1 MFQAKRVI
9 QWSEGKSVVNYKK
22 SKAADPSDTNDDA
35 SIAASPYAFTKTTGV
50 GQQPMDGTDPEVI
63 ALCALL
69 ERPSFSIRYRLAI
82 GFLFLFLVSAVIA
95 ITSIVTLNY
104 LERKVHFLENAD
116 IITNKLQ
123 KARRYEKNFFLYGS
137 DLPIV
142 LENVEDTRRL
152 LASSKNELGAVV
164 GKDRLQ
170 IMQRHMEHYR
180 TLINRLSDLE
190 LHGKAAEHPDYPEIV
205 QQLRTHGH
213 EAVEFAQEIARRE
226 RDKVNLMIRFARW
239 APIVFLIVLLAL
251 IVYQANFLYS
261 HIIKRL
267 NRLMEATQ
275 RVANGDLTLIVP
287 QRRYRDEFTNLVVAM
302 NSMMRQLKHRHDILV
317 RSHKLRAVGTLA
329 AGVAHELNNPIN
341 NIMLTA
347 ESLKECYADLSDEA
361 RLEMVDDLVSQAE
374 RSQKIVRNLLD
385 FAREGEIEHELL
397 EVGKII
403 QETLALTANQI
414 KLRSVKAKV
423 EIAPN
428 LPLIYGDKQH
438 LSQVF
443 FNLILNALD
452 AMHPGGQL
460 EIGAKRADAP
470 AFLEVCVTDTG
481 TGIPEHAIG
490 SVFDPFFTTKPT
502 GKGTGLGL
510 SVSLGIVKKH
520 GGNIRVKSVVNEGT
534 TFTVLLPI
542 STIPVDM
549 ASMHFE
555 SD

>member
-1 MFQAKRVI
+1 
-9 QWSEGKSVVNYKK
+9 VNHKN
-22 SKAADPSDTNDDA
+22 SKAPDPSDRNDDA

-50 GQQPMDGTDPEVI
+50 GQPMDGTDPEVI
-63 ALCALL
+63 ALRALL

-82 GFLFLFLVSAVIA
+82 GFLFLFLVSAAIA

-104 LERKVHFLENAD
+104 LEQKVHFLEDAD

-123 KARRYEKNFFLYGS
+123 KARRYEKNFLLYGS
-137 DLPIV
+137 DLPV
-142 LENVEDTRRL
+142 ALENVEDTERL
-152 LASSKNELGAVV
+152 LASSKIELGEIV

-170 IMQRHMEHYR
+170 AMQRHLERYQ
-180 TLINRLSDLE
+180 TLINRLSELE
-190 LHGKAAEHPDYPEIV
+190 LKGKAVEHPDYAEIV
-205 QQLRTHGH
+205 QELRAHGH
-213 EAVEFAQEIARRE
+213 EAVEFAQEMAKRE
-226 RDKVNLMIRFARW
+226 RDKVNLMIRFFRW

-251 IVYQANFLYS
+251 MVYQANFLYS

-267 NRLMEATQ
+267 NRLMETTR
-275 RVANGDLTLIVP
+275 RVANGDFTLIVP
-287 QRRYRDEFTNLVVAM
+287 QRRYRDEFTNLAVAM

-347 ESLKECYADLSDEA
+347 ESLKEYYADLSDSDGPQ
-361 RLEMVDDLVSQAE
+361 LEMVEDLVSQAE

-385 FAREGEIEHELL
+385 FARESEIEHELL
-397 EVGKII
+397 EVGEII
-403 QETLALTANQI
+403 QETLVLTANQI
-414 KLRSVKAKV
+414 KLHSVKAKV

-428 LPLIYGDKQH
+428 LPSIHGDKQH
-438 LSQVF
+438 LIQVL

-452 AMHPGGQL
+452 AMLRGGEL
-460 EIGAKRADAP
+460 EIAAKRADDP
-470 AFLEVCVTDTG
+470 AFVEVCVTDTG

-490 SVFDPFFTTKPT
+490 SIFDPFFTTKPT

-520 GGNIRVKSVVNEGT
+520 GGDIRVKSVVNEGT
-534 TFTVLLPI
+534 TFTVLLPV
-542 STIPVDM
+542 STIPADM
-549 ASMHFE
+549 ANVNFE